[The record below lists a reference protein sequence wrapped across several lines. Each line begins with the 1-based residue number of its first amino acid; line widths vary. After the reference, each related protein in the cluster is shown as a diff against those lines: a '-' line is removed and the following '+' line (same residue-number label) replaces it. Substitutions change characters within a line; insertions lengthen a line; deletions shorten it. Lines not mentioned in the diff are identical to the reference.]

1 MPSPPDSKIV
11 LFSRAYQPNFDS
23 TTTLFEMKTIL
34 TFIMVCILSDQTTSI
49 PARTSD
55 YVPVTSL
62 PGTDAQADY
71 DRALLLLHN
80 FEYPDARDLFREAQ
94 KKKPSF
100 ALAYWGEAMTFNHP
114 VWQNQDP
121 AGGREVIDR
130 YKRTVTGKSQLPAL
144 DRDLL
149 ESIEILYGEGSKSER
164 DKSYSDFMGRLYR
177 NYEGNHDVAAFYA
190 LSLLGRTLGWNTELC
205 NRAAEICK
213 AILKENPKHPGAL
226 HYFIHA
232 EDHPEYAKLAWEEAN
247 DYAKVAS
254 YSGHALH
261 MPSHIYL
268 ALGLWDDVV
277 KSNEISWQAG
287 VDRKKDK
294 ALNNDALNYHG
305 YWWLE
310 YAYLQQG
317 RFGKAREVLKN
328 QETFTN
334 ELSSARARN
343 HLVVM
348 RGHYLI
354 ETNDWTNTLAGEE
367 INLSGLRVEI
377 KSLDRFLKGLKAFK
391 NGDPTSLASTIA
403 EIETYIT
410 QALKT
415 NIAEDGITMCTQGTP
430 QAGSLGQASVNQATI
445 LKEQLQALQA
455 FLRKE
460 MAVAKSHF
468 QKAIALE
475 EKNGYFYGPPEI
487 MKPTYEFYGEFLLA
501 VNEPEKALENFEK
514 ALQKAPG
521 RTMSLRG
528 LARAAKDAGDKS
540 KEAEAL
546 KQLKDNLQQADHH
559 QFINFFSYKP

>member
-1 MPSPPDSKIV
+1 
-11 LFSRAYQPNFDS
+11 
-23 TTTLFEMKTIL
+23 MKTIL
-34 TFIMVCILSDQTTSI
+34 TFLMVCILSDQTTTI
-49 PARTSD
+49 PPWTSD
-55 YVPVTSL
+55 HLAVSGVE
-62 PGTDAQADY
+62 ARADY

-80 FEYPDARDLFREAQ
+80 FEYPDARELFLQVQ
-94 KKKPSF
+94 KKEPSF

-114 VWQNQDP
+114 VWHNQDL

-130 YKRTVTGKSQLPAL
+130 YKKIAAGKSQLPAL

-149 ESIEILYGEGSKSER
+149 QSIEILYGEGSKSER
-164 DKSYSDFMGRLYR
+164 DKIYSDFMRRLYEK
-177 NYEGNHDVAAFYA
+177 YKGNHDVAAFYA
-190 LSLLGRTLGWNTELC
+190 LSLLGRTAGWNTELC

-247 DYAKVAS
+247 DYAEVAS

-317 RFGKAREVLKN
+317 RFGKAREILKN
-328 QETFTN
+328 QEIFTT

-348 RGHYLI
+348 RGHYLV
-354 ETNDWTNTLAGEE
+354 ETNDWTNTMADQDV
-367 INLSGLRVEI
+367 NLSGLRVEI
-377 KSLDRFLKGLKAFK
+377 RSLDRFLKGLTAFR
-391 NGDPTSLASTIA
+391 NGDPASLGKIIL
-403 EIETYIT
+403 EIETDINRS
-410 QALKT
+410 LKT
-415 NIAEDGITMCTQGTP
+415 TIADDGITMCTV
-430 QAGSLGQASVNQATI
+430 QAGSPAQASVNQATM
-445 LKEQLQALQA
+445 LKEQLNALQA
-455 FLRKE
+455 FLKKDI
-460 MAVAKSHF
+460 VAAKGHF
-468 QKAIALE
+468 KKAIELE

-487 MKPTYEFYGEFLLA
+487 LRPTYEFYGEFLLA
-501 VNEPEKALENFEK
+501 INEPENALENFEK

-521 RTMSLRG
+521 RTLSLRG
-528 LARAAKDAGDKS
+528 LEQAARRAGLETKAS
-540 KEAEAL
+540 KARELL
-546 KQLKDNLQQADHH
+546 KTNLQLADAY
-559 QFINFFSYKP
+559 QPVNFFSYKP

>member
-1 MPSPPDSKIV
+1 
-11 LFSRAYQPNFDS
+11 
-23 TTTLFEMKTIL
+23 MKTIL
-34 TFIMVCILSDQTTSI
+34 TFMMVCILSDQTAPI
-49 PARTSD
+49 PFPTSD
-55 YVPVTSL
+55 QAS
-62 PGTDAQADY
+62 PGLTLGADARADY

-94 KKKPSF
+94 KKDPSF

-114 VWQNQDP
+114 VWHNQDF
-121 AGGREVIDR
+121 AGGCEVIGR
-130 YKRTVTGKSQLPAL
+130 YKKTPSAKSTLPEL
-144 DRDLL
+144 HRDLL
-149 ESIEILYGEGSKSER
+149 ASIELLYGEGSKPER
-164 DKSYSDFMGRLYR
+164 DKRYSDFMGSLYVK
-177 NYEGNHDVAAFYA
+177 YKGNHDVAAFYA
-190 LSLLGRTLGWNTELC
+190 LSLLGQTVGWNTELC
-205 NRAAEICK
+205 NRAAEISK

-232 EDHPEYAKLAWEEAN
+232 EDHPEYAKLAWDEAN

-287 VDRKKDK
+287 VDRKNDK
-294 ALNNDALNYHG
+294 ALNNDALNYHA

-317 RFGKAREVLKN
+317 RFGKAREVLRN
-328 QETFTN
+328 QEAFTH
-334 ELSSARARN
+334 ELSSTRARS

-354 ETNDWTNTLAGEE
+354 ETNDWTNQVVREE

-377 KSLDRFLKGLKAFK
+377 RSLDRFLKGLIAFK
-391 NGDPTSLASTIA
+391 NGDPASLGKTIS
-403 EIETYIT
+403 EIETDINRS
-410 QALKT
+410 QKT
-415 NIAEDGITMCTQGTP
+415 NIADDGITMCTQGTQGGSP
-430 QAGSLGQASVNQATI
+430 GQAGLHQATI
-445 LKEQLQALQA
+445 LKEQLLALQA
-455 FLRKE
+455 FLKKDI
-460 MAVAKSHF
+460 VTAKRHF
-468 QKAIALE
+468 EKAIELE

-501 VNEPEKALENFEK
+501 INEPVKAIENFEK

-521 RTMSLRG
+521 RTLSLRG
-528 LARAAKDAGDKS
+528 LELARRRTGRATQES
-540 KEAEAL
+540 KAREL
-546 KQLKDNLQQADHH
+546 LHKNLQQADASEPTY
-559 QFINFFSYKP
+559 FFSGKP